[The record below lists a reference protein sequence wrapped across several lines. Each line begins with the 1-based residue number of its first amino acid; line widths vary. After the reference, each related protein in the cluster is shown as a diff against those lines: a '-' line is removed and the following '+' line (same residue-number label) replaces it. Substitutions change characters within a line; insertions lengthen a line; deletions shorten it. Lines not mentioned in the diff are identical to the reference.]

1 MDPSCPFPFQSA
13 RKQSLC
19 QHLSLRKLVKVM
31 ALLAVSMTTRRK
43 EQGPARRDRGRDW
56 GGEEKERERKGR
68 RREGAKG
75 FDNGVAVASL

>member
-1 MDPSCPFPFQSA
+1 MDPSCPFPFQPA

-43 EQGPARRDRGRDW
+43 ERGQRA
-56 GGEEKERERKGR
+56 GIGVEEKEWV
-68 RREGAKG
+68 REGVKG
-75 FDNGVAVASL
+75 FDNGGAVASLWLCQGST